1 VLSEPSPSRYFG
13 TASSPQIRFAK
24 YFLIGVEVLLLAYLI
39 ATEDVGPSARLLLG
53 GAVGIA
59 MLVVGTL
66 DWPIGA
72 LFVLIVGS
80 VMPRFKGTL
89 ASLHV
94 RPEHVVIG
102 LVSAFVG
109 VRVLRGQMRLAL
121 RWRRFDYFLLG
132 YIFLN
137 FFTSAVTSP
146 EPRMTLRWAVMN
158 AIVIAPYFLFRLL
171 VQSERVFQKMFD
183 VMLWVGAA
191 ESGYGIFCFLSN
203 RIFATEFGM
212 EMNQYGSIPGTYG
225 THYEPNLFG
234 SYSACCAIMFLVLF
248 LLGERSRWHGFGFL
262 ITVLGAAVSLSR
274 AVILALPVVA
284 LVVVVIAL
292 KQRRFQLR
300 KFVPLAAAVAAVL
313 LLVSPFLVGLLRERF
328 STIDLDLSELASDET
343 TAGRIIQMTAAVQN
357 IRAHPFLGTGTAS
370 FQLLFN
376 WEDYMGEDLGGWV
389 GNTPLRILHDTGII
403 GLSAFL
409 LFVGSLLLTARRVI
423 RVALPRTRIALI
435 ALSTGLLLYAITFQ
449 SCEASLLAFTWV
461 HFGLLAA
468 GVATCQSRY
477 SALLQ
482 A

>member
-1 VLSEPSPSRYFG
+1 MAR
-13 TASSPQIRFAK
+13 SPQIRFAK
-24 YFLIGVEVLLLAYLI
+24 YFLIGAEVLLLAYLI
-39 ATEDVGPSARLLLG
+39 ATEDVGQCARLLLG
-53 GAVGIA
+53 GAVGIVA
-59 MLVVGTL
+59 LVASTL
-66 DWPIGA
+66 DWPVGA
-72 LFVLIVGS
+72 LSVLMVGS

-89 ASLHV
+89 AGLHV
-94 RPEHVVIG
+94 RPEHIVIG
-102 LVSAFVG
+102 LVSAFAG
-109 VRVLRGQMRLAL
+109 VRVLRGQLRLAL
-121 RWRRFDYFLLG
+121 HWRRFDYFLLG

-158 AIVIAPYFLFRLL
+158 AVVIAPYFLFRLL
-171 VQSERVFQKMFD
+171 VTSERVFQKTFD
-183 VMLWVGAA
+183 VFLWVGAA
-191 ESGYGIFCFLSN
+191 ESAYGIFCFLSN
-203 RIFATEFGM
+203 RILTTTFGM
-212 EMNQYGSIPGTYG
+212 EMNQYGIIPGTYG
-225 THYEPNLFG
+225 TQYEPNLFG

-248 LLGERSRWHGFGFL
+248 LLGDRSRWHGFGFL

-274 AVILALPVVA
+274 AVILAFPVVA

-300 KFVPLAAAVAAVL
+300 RLVPLAAAAAVVL

-343 TAGRIIQMTAAVQN
+343 TAGRLIQMAAAVQN
-357 IRAHPFLGTGTAS
+357 IQAHPLLGTGTAS

-409 LFVGSLLLTARRVI
+409 LFVGSLLLTARKMI
-423 RVALPRTRIALI
+423 RVAPTKTRIAII
-435 ALSTGLLLYAITFQ
+435 ALSAGLLLYAITFQ

-468 GVATCQSRY
+468 GIDTCQSRY